1 MPVPRRDKNSG
12 AIIFDLTPDEI
23 KVNTLEKEIEELR
36 ETVNKLITKNIDA
49 SKGDEQLYEL

>member
-23 KVNTLEKEIEELR
+23 KVNTLEKEIEELK

-49 SKGDEQLYEL
+49 SKGDE